1 MDLSRQLHFAEV
13 GSGFGL
19 IIFLLCAVIV
29 ESMFLVQEK
38 LIFTVFLLKI
48 LDKEWFLGKFYL
60 QV

>member
-38 LIFTVFLLKI
+38 LIFMVFLLKI
-48 LDKEWFLGKFYL
+48 LDKEWF
-60 QV
+60 